1 VPIDQPEAT
10 AAPTNRRTFLTRA
23 ALGGAFLTVG
33 PGPLTR
39 LLPVAGAGPTRFAQ
53 VEAAPELD
61 DEAFATLAAPLER
74 AAVQVYSQAQRRAL
88 LDEEWSDLA
97 LDFQAHHQTV
107 AETLEELIVSGDAPE
122 PDDAVLTGTG
132 GAIDGAADQDD
143 VLAALAELEE
153 VLAATH
159 LYGIGGLT
167 VAVTARLVA
176 QVMAVESQHAVVL
189 GLAIGTDPEE
199 LTPPTVDTDG
209 ARTGEASDPP
219 LGDVGASTSD
229 GGNDND
235 DDGDDTEAES

>member
-1 VPIDQPEAT
+1 VPIDQPEAA

-39 LLPVAGAGPTRFAQ
+39 LLPMAGAAPGGRTQ
-53 VEAAPELD
+53 VEAAGELD

-74 AAVQVYSQAQRRAL
+74 AAVQVYSQAERRAL

-97 LDFQAHHQTV
+97 LAFQAHHQAV
-107 AETLEELIVSGDAPE
+107 AETLEELIVSGDVPE
-122 PDDAVLTGTG
+122 PDNAVLTGTG
-132 GAIDGAADQDD
+132 GAIDDAADQDD

-189 GLAIGTDPEE
+189 GLAIGTDPAE
-199 LTPPTVDTDG
+199 LTPPTVSTEG

-219 LGDVGASTSD
+219 LGGGAE
-229 GGNDND
+229 NDEND
-235 DDGDDTEAES
+235 DDDTEDES